1 MGIIC
6 LACLLYKCRTNQ
18 TQKRNDQSDA
28 PHINNYGDET
38 ISEEDQLMIPVDRE
52 DTIDSLRH
60 QLSQVNVANVRYVQ
74 IASVDQEFRIKDG
87 IEPRTYLEGDIVTFR
102 DIAIG
107 FVDGIPDKINKKTNM
122 SKRASVIY
130 SICVKQL
137 HCDSITEMSQI
148 QLVIV
153 YLCKIIIRLRY
164 NKPDKKTKAMQKN
177 VIMRDENSE
186 EFKIDILPIC
196 EWIWLQKMEKIPM
209 EIKTYS
215 EQMSI
220 WMSEING

>member
-87 IEPRTYLEGDIVTFR
+87 TEPRTYLEGDIVTFR

-107 FVDGIPDKINKKTNM
+107 FIDGIPDKLNKKTQM

-130 SICVKQL
+130 SICAQQL
-137 HCDSITEMSQI
+137 GSQSITDVSQI
-148 QLVIV
+148 HLVIV

-164 NKPDKKTKAMQKN
+164 NKKKTQN
-177 VIMRDENSE
+177 VTMRDEKSE
-186 EFKIDILPIC
+186 EFKIDLAPIC
-196 EWIWLQKMEKIPM
+196 EWVWIEKMESTPI
-209 EIKTYS
+209 EIRQYS
-215 EQMSI
+215 ENMSV
-220 WMSEING
+220 WMDEING